1 MKSHLRSKLLLG
13 VAAIPWAAYWPVYQ
27 EDPVL
32 PALQDRQKV
41 RVKFSHDCSASD
53 PKAEIYDLEVV
64 RSEDATRQ
72 GLSGRKKPLGKNEGM
87 LFVFERP
94 EAMGFWM
101 KETYIPLQLVWISPY
116 GSLLGVHE
124 MQVEK
129 DPKKPTKTYAA
140 PGLLSAA
147 IEFAPGTITP
157 PAPSKGSTPSLKFC
171 IIP

>member
-1 MKSHLRSKLLLG
+1 MKSHFRSQVLLG
-13 VAAIPWAAYWPVYQ
+13 VAAIPWVAYWPVYQ

-32 PALQDRQKV
+32 PALKDRQMV
-41 RVKFSHDCSASD
+41 RGKFSQDCSTDD
-53 PKAEIYDLEVV
+53 PKAEVYHLEVV
-64 RSEDATRQ
+64 RSESATRQ

-116 GSLLGVHE
+116 GSLLGVQE

-147 IEFAPGTITP
+147 IEFAPGTITLP
-157 PAPSKGSTPSLKFC
+157 TDTKGSTPTLKFC
-171 IIP
+171 FIP